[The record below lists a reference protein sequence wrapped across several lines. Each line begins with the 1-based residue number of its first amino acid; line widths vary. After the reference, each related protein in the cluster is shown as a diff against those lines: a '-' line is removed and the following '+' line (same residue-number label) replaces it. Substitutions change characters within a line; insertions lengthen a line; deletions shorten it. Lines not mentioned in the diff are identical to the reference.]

1 MHLRVGFPLRSE
13 GHLGRAAA
21 LASGHPSYHV
31 DGVNG
36 TARVSVDLDLP
47 SDWKLLDDFSG
58 LLRGEAE
65 YATEGSPITADELYG
80 GLRCFLRKQRSGT
93 AAEEW
98 CTPASLEGKQLFPCR
113 QIRVYDNDHLTANS
127 WYSFGNMGEG
137 AVFDVDKDAI
147 TERVLSDLGPCV
159 RCPILDLDAT
169 AEIVARLP
177 ETIDPGREQS
187 WAYKEGLFERLA
199 RSVRSGGAGVAA
211 ASGTAPG
218 SRNVPQTRY
227 EDVGG
232 MRETIDMIREAV
244 ELPITHPEI
253 FRRLH
258 IRPPKGILFYGPPG
272 TGKTL
277 LERAV
282 ANESGAHFIAVSGPE
297 ILNKFWGQSEAK
309 LRSIFSEA
317 KNKAPAIVLFDEIDS
332 FASSRDMM
340 SESFEATLVSQLLSL
355 MDGLNDL
362 GRVCVIATTNR
373 PGALDPALRRPGR
386 FDHEIEIGLPD
397 AEARLHILGIHTRE
411 MPTDPDLDLD
421 QIAGLTGSYSGAD
434 LEALCREAALVCM
447 RRTINLRDFE
457 KRRASLLGRRDGR
470 LVLPAHQA
478 PPRGLPPSDCPDVLG
493 RLCQPEARHVGVD
506 RLEVPALHK
515 KCLVKNA
522 HAAVRSH
529 RPVEPLP
536 GGQVRVVRV
545 PGEALQILE
554 VAPVLDERR
563 SAPVEEELTTEK
575 AFLGMLVELPEHRTH
590 REARKKK
597 KRVPPEPDKPTK
609 P

>member
-1 MHLRVGFPLRSE
+1 MLVRVGFPLRSE

-31 DGVNG
+31 EGANG
-36 TARVSVDLDLP
+36 TGRVCVDLDLP
-47 SDWKLLDDFSG
+47 SDWQLLDNFSG
-58 LLRGEAE
+58 LLRGEDDAE
-65 YATEGSPITADELYG
+65 YAADGTSLSAEELFG
-80 GLRCFLRKQRSGT
+80 GLRCFLRKQRSGR
-93 AAEEW
+93 AAREW
-98 CTPASLEGKQLFPCR
+98 CTPPSLADKQLFPCR
-113 QIRVYDNDHLTANS
+113 QIRVYDNDHLTDNS
-127 WYSFGNMGEG
+127 WYAFGKMDDGASFE
-137 AVFDVDKDAI
+137 VDKDAI

-309 LRSIFSEA
+309 LRAIFSEA

-332 FASSRDMM
+332 FASSRDAM

-355 MDGLNDL
+355 MDGMNDL

-373 PGALDPALRRPGR
+373 PSALDPALRRPGR

-397 AEARLHILGIHTRE
+397 AEARLHILKIDPNG
-411 MPTDPDLDLD
+411 MPVAPDLDLK
-421 QIAGLTGSYSGAD
+421 QLSALTRDYSGAD

-457 KRRASLLGRRDGR
+457 KRIS
-470 LVLPAHQA
+470 PHN
-478 PPRGLPPSDCPDVLG
+478 LG
-493 RLCQPEARHVGVD
+493 RLSV
-506 RLEVPALHK
+506 
-515 KCLVKNA
+515 
-522 HAAVRSH
+522 
-529 RPVEPLP
+529 
-536 GGQVRVVRV
+536 
-545 PGEALQILE
+545 
-554 VAPVLDERR
+554 
-563 SAPVEEELTTEK
+563 TTYD
-575 AFLGMLVELPEHRTH
+575 FRT
-590 REARKKK
+590 AM
-597 KRVPPEPDKPTK
+597 KRVGPSVRR
-609 P
+609 